1 MRERDKDRW
10 FTRTGTTRSRSY
22 EAMMD
27 KTENRVRG
35 VCRHPVGQLSSWI
48 NGKLIEPA
56 TYGER
61 NANARGNNHAEI
73 GEISQWGV

>member
-35 VCRHPVGQLSSWI
+35 VCRHLVGQISSWI
-48 NGKLIEPA
+48 NGNRQHMVNGTLMQ
-56 TYGER
+56 
-61 NANARGNNHAEI
+61 
-73 GEISQWGV
+73 GEIITQR